1 MEERKENLRVGV
13 CGKSKILVESAANLD
28 YVEEDVQGFLIPE
41 HPDGKFNPPSARKI
55 NILPIVAANRFL
67 PAHLRSTGTSVD
79 IIGLEHYIKNAFKRA
94 CQVGIK
100 IIVFGS
106 SGSREVEK
114 GYSKSRAEQEF
125 VNILKLMGPLAN
137 DHSVTVVVEPL
148 NSEECNI
155 INTLTE
161 GAEAVRAASHPNVK
175 LVADLYHMLRENENP
190 DAIIKA
196 GNLIRHVHVAEEANR
211 TPPGVYGDDF
221 RPFLGSLNKISYQG
235 NFSIESRWED
245 LLMQVGPAVTELRR
259 QLADVN

>member
-41 HPDGKFNPPSARKI
+41 HPDEKFNPPSARKI

-155 INTLTE
+155 
-161 GAEAVRAASHPNVK
+161 
-175 LVADLYHMLRENENP
+175 NP
-190 DAIIKA
+190 FFVSTGPPYVIGILSIFELSFNSSLLII
-196 GNLIRHVHVAEEANR
+196 LFIFV
-211 TPPGVYGDDF
+211 
-221 RPFLGSLNKISYQG
+221 
-235 NFSIESRWED
+235 SI
-245 LLMQVGPAVTELRR
+245 MG
-259 QLADVN
+259 